1 MYKEIDTDETALP
14 KFVAAMDAQ
23 TKSRQYQKQY
33 NTQQQQTLEAF
44 YLRVCA
50 AYNAR
55 VFKNYRDKFMV
66 VKVERPSKAAQLA
79 REVRELDYYAA
90 QHNIDIVRSKQN
102 ILYRIA
108 A

>member
-14 KFVAAMDAQ
+14 KFVAALDAQ

-33 NTQQQQTLEAF
+33 STQQQQTLDAF
-44 YLRVCA
+44 YLRVCS

-90 QHNIDIVRSKQN
+90 QHNISIVRSKQN
-102 ILYRIA
+102 ILYRLPA
-108 A
+108 